1 MNDNDWVSRALNIVA
16 FAIQQNSDISN
27 SKSNMVNVYALKQ
40 NNDFIDFSVNVDMTM
55 QAPNIVKQASVN
67 TFVIDTVNNRIVRGL
82 FSSATPTNASEGQLV
97 SLGFKFHVPSNRVVN
112 PKGEFYQIGISVGW
126 SSQSILEQEFDPRSL
141 GGAFFETH
149 VEVLQ

>member
-1 MNDNDWVSRALNIVA
+1 MNDNDCVDRALNIVA

-55 QAPNIVKQASVN
+55 QEPNIVEQASVN
-67 TFVIDTVNNRIVRGL
+67 TFVVDAVNNQIVRGL
-82 FSSATPTNASEGQLV
+82 FSSATPARASVGQLV
-97 SLGFKFHVPSNRVVN
+97 SLGFKFHVPSSLVVN
-112 PKGEFYQIGISVGW
+112 PGGGFYQIGISVGW
-126 SSQSILEQEFDPRSL
+126 SSQSILEKEFDPKSL